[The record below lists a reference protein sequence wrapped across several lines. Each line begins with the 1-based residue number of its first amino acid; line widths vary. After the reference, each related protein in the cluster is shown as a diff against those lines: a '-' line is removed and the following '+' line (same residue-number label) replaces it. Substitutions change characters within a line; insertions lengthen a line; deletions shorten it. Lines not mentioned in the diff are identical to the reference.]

1 MGHSKERKPTEQ
13 RKNAVA
19 LATQVADGLGDIGVR
34 PADED
39 GGGESGGHGHSTAG
53 EDGEDSGETHSD

>member
-1 MGHSKERKPTEQ
+1 MRHSKERKPTER

-19 LATQVADGLGDIGVR
+19 LAAQVADGLGDIGVG

-39 GGGESGGHGHSTAG
+39 GRSKSGGHGHSTAG
-53 EDGEDSGETHSD
+53 ADREDRGETHSE